1 MYMYVHTHIQYMM
14 LCAVIMLVTLHT
26 CIFSASLV
34 LPIMHRSEWEE
45 AVAKRQDEEQSYLT
59 LREQRIEENEA
70 QLQHLRQRNMEEFNK
85 IKIKLETDIQV
96 LQQQIEQMKAT
107 FLLNAEKLE
116 YNFQVREE
124 MWGDVWEGGRERRED
139 EKGGRERGRKEEEV
153 ERKGGERGMS
163 GVTQYLFHSLVLGA
177 KFSVCI
183 PNDAVAV

>member
-1 MYMYVHTHIQYMM
+1 
-14 LCAVIMLVTLHT
+14 
-26 CIFSASLV
+26 
-34 LPIMHRSEWEE
+34 MHRSEWEE
-45 AVAKRQDEEQSYLT
+45 AVANRQGEERSYLA

-85 IKIKLETDIQV
+85 IKIKLEMDIQV

-124 MWGDVWEGGRERRED
+124 MRRDVWEGGREVRKR
-139 EKGGRERGRKEEEV
+139 KRERGKEGKKECRCNTV
-153 ERKGGERGMS
+153 PVPQPS
-163 GVTQYLFHSLVLGA
+163 A